1 MSRKFLGRN
10 FGKPKSSKTLQKV
23 QQKEAEK
30 VEMTPYRLRCEV
42 ELAAWRDLGT
52 FNDCAKMGE
61 LAINSL
67 ISGARDAK
75 TVSTLGYLLAIQ
87 LQALRMMKIEQTPIE
102 DLSHKLKQEG
112 LMLDM
117 TPEQAKTLV
126 FATSNN
132 VHIQILN
139 KIVGESS
146 SKEPVLSID
155 NFADSEV
162 EIPKIIGQA
171 LKEAQKT
178 IIPAEVIQDA

>member
-1 MSRKFLGRN
+1 MSRKFLTNGIRRP
-10 FGKPKSSKTLQKV
+10 KPSKTLQKV

-42 ELAAWRDLGT
+42 ELSAYRDLQT

-75 TVSTLGYLLAIQ
+75 TISTLGYLLAIQ
-87 LQALRMMKIEQTPIE
+87 LQALRMMKLEQTPIE
-102 DLSHKLKQEG
+102 DLSHKLRQEG
-112 LMLDM
+112 LSLNL
-117 TPEQAKTLV
+117 TPEEAKTLV

-146 SKEPVLSID
+146 SKDPILSID
-155 NFADSEV
+155 SFNNTEI
-162 EIPKIIGQA
+162 EIPRIITQA
-171 LKEAQKT
+171 IQEAQKT
-178 IIPAEVIQDA
+178 IIPAEVIQDT